1 MKKYANRG
9 IAIFV
14 LLLYLILS
22 AAEAAAQ
29 DGPVERKGN
38 TFIVSSKGYTKTD
51 YVLYDRETGQTDTI
65 YVSSKGA
72 YFVFKIS
79 KNGKKYRRYLKEIT
93 KQLNPGYYEKSK
105 AKGD

>member
-1 MKKYANRG
+1 MKRYVNRG
-9 IAIFV
+9 IAILV

-29 DGPVERKGN
+29 DGVERKGN

-51 YVLYDRETGQTDTI
+51 YILYDKETGKTDTI

-72 YFVFKIS
+72 YFVFKTS
-79 KNGKKYRRYLKEIT
+79 KNGKRYRRYLKEIT
-93 KQLNPGYYEKSK
+93 RQLNPGYYEKSK
-105 AKGD
+105 AKSD